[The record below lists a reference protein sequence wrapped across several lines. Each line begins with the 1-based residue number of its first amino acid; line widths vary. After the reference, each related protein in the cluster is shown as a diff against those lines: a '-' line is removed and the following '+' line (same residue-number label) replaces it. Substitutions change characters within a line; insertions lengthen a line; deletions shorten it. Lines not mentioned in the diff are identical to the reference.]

1 MTKILATAVHLT
13 DDAGVVHSYLPGQRP
28 PKWAR
33 SLITNPKAWAESDDD
48 APDTTAADDAAAEQA
63 EAEEA
68 ARAAAD
74 AASAAAQA
82 EADAEAE
89 RERAAEA
96 ARAAAVE
103 TAGTADA
110 AATVADVPIPAGN
123 ASTQKWAE
131 YASAKGFDVD
141 PDVTRSDIIAT
152 LKANNVPT
160 ER

>member
-89 RERAAEA
+89 RERAA
-96 ARAAAVE
+96 VE

-110 AATVADVPIPAGN
+110 AASVPDVAIPAGN

-141 PDVTRSDIIAT
+141 PDVSRSDIIAG
-152 LKANNVPT
+152 LKANGIPT